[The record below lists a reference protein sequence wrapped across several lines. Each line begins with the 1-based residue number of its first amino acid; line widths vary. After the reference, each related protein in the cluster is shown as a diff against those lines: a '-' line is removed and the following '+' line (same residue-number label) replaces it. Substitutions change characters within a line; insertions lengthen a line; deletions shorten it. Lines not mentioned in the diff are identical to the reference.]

1 MFRNNSKKYFG
12 ALIAGAV
19 MMCAGL
25 SASAAIVEVQFAGA
39 INQSYDQ
46 GGDEITGDFFD
57 IFGIFYVDTSAPG
70 ADGFGNY
77 PGSVFGLDVYR
88 DGSLLL
94 TQQDFTCAGSCADS
108 MFVSD
113 SQETNIYVQDFYVGN
128 LDLNLAPAAGATFGS
143 DIDVFVFA
151 AQGNVADYF
160 DISNSFGSV
169 QVDGEDY
176 FDLYDLTMT
185 EVSQVPLPAAAW
197 LLISAIGGL
206 VVAKRK
212 QLKA

>member
-77 PGSVFGLDVYR
+77 PGSVFGLIYQPL
-88 DGSLLL
+88 SLCLIMYFFL
-94 TQQDFTCAGSCADS
+94 QTDF
-108 MFVSD
+108 
-113 SQETNIYVQDFYVGN
+113 
-128 LDLNLAPAAGATFGS
+128 
-143 DIDVFVFA
+143 
-151 AQGNVADYF
+151 
-160 DISNSFGSV
+160 
-169 QVDGEDY
+169 
-176 FDLYDLTMT
+176 
-185 EVSQVPLPAAAW
+185 
-197 LLISAIGGL
+197 ISAS
-206 VVAKRK
+206 
-212 QLKA
+212 